1 MGQPPVVSYQ
11 SSAKKIFFVIIF
23 FLFTIHCSL
32 FTAHAGEISA
42 KAAAVIDSSTEKI
55 LFAKNPHLKLLPAS
69 TAKLMTA
76 IVVLDKINPESIFT
90 ISKRATGVPSVAPR
104 LKAGERYTAKDL
116 LYLALMRSV
125 NSAAIA
131 LAEAVA
137 GSEDAFVR
145 IMNEKAFSLGAE
157 NTRFINA
164 SGLPGPDQYI
174 TAFDLAKIMK
184 ESLKYPLIKEIIY
197 TRTYRIFTTEGR
209 CIFVKNTNLLL
220 WKDDELLGGK
230 TGYTKTAKHCFVCAA
245 TKGKHT
251 FIAVVLGESTREN
264 LWQDTSALI
273 SKANEVV
280 SKDAEPMIYF
290 SSVRENPA
298 PLTSYNERKTPK
310 KYKKT
315 GYKKIGMV
323 EPVEKNRSIKGFKKY
338 KKKQGSNVVV
348 ADKKRVKKPLKK
360 DLTAH
365 KQGLSEKS

>member
-11 SSAKKIFFVIIF
+11 SSAKRIFFVIIF
-23 FLFTIHCSL
+23 FLFVINFSL

-55 LFAKNPHLKLLPAS
+55 LYAKNPNLKLPPAS

-76 IVVLDKINPESIFT
+76 IVALDRINPEAIVT
-90 ISKRATGVPSVAPR
+90 ISERATNVPSVTPR
-104 LKAGERYTAKDL
+104 LKAGERYTVKDL

-137 GSEDAFVR
+137 GSEDAFVKM
-145 IMNEKAFSLGAE
+145 MNEKAFSLGAE
-157 NTRFINA
+157 NTRFINS

-197 TRTYRIFTTEGR
+197 TRTHRISTTDRR

-220 WKDDELLGGK
+220 WKDEELLGGK

-245 TKGKHT
+245 AKGQHT
-251 FIAVVLGESTREN
+251 FIAAVLGESIREN
-264 LWQDTSALI
+264 LWQDTSVLI
-273 SKANEVV
+273 SKANDIV
-280 SKDAEPMIYF
+280 SKGAEPMIYF
-290 SSVRENPA
+290 SHVKENSEPPA
-298 PLTSYNERKTPK
+298 SYNERKTTK
-310 KYKKT
+310 KYKKA
-315 GYKKIGMV
+315 GYKKIG
-323 EPVEKNRSIKGFKKY
+323 RS
-338 KKKQGSNVVV
+338 
-348 ADKKRVKKPLKK
+348 KKPLKK
-360 DLTAH
+360 N
-365 KQGLSEKS
+365 LSAYKKEFSKKS